1 MKGERVILSNNP
13 MVREGWQSC
22 RWVDG
27 DAAEVARQ
35 ARDLVHRGWRFH
47 CHPLAGS
54 IRLLRNPFRT
64 MILDHGEIPPSPVQ
78 VTMAEEALRR
88 LRAEGRGDVSKA
100 DRDDY
105 ALIDLDLVLGVLGRP
120 DSE

>member
-13 MVREGWQSC
+13 MVREKWRSC

-27 DAAEVARQ
+27 GAAEVARL

>member
-64 MILDHGEIPPSPVQ
+64 MILDQGGASASPEQ
-78 VTMAEEALRR
+78 VAMAEEALRR
-88 LRAEGRGDVSKA
+88 LRTEGCPDVPEA
-100 DRDDY
+100 DGDDY
-105 ALIDLDLVLGVLGRP
+105 ALIDLDLAWRALGGP

>member
-1 MKGERVILSNNP
+1 MTDDRVILSNNP
-13 MVREGWQSC
+13 RVREEWESC
-22 RWVDG
+22 RWVEG
-27 DAAEVARQ
+27 DSAEVARQ

-64 MILDHGEIPPSPVQ
+64 IVLERGSAPVS
-78 VTMAEEALRR
+78 VEHTAMAEEAFRR
-88 LRAEGRGDVSKA
+88 LSAEDFSSVREA

-105 ALIDLDLVLGVLGRP
+105 ALIDLDLVKRSLESPR
-120 DSE
+120 

>member
-13 MVREGWQSC
+13 RVREKWRSC

-27 DAAEVARQ
+27 GAAEVARL

-88 LRAEGRGDVSKA
+88 LRAEGRGDVSRA
-100 DRDDY
+100 DEDDY
-105 ALIDLDLVLGVLGRP
+105 ALIDLDLVMSTLGRP

>member
-1 MKGERVILSNNP
+1 MKGDRVILSNNP
-13 MVREGWQSC
+13 RIREGWRSC

-27 DAAEVARQ
+27 GAAEVARQ
-35 ARDLVHRGWRFH
+35 ARDLIHRGWRFH

-64 MILDHGEIPPSPVQ
+64 MILDQGEPPASPEQ
-78 VTMAEEALRR
+78 VAMAEEALRR
-88 LRAEGRGDVSKA
+88 LRAEDQAVVTEA
-100 DRDDY
+100 DGDDY
-105 ALIDLDLVLGVLGRP
+105 ALIDLDLVVRALGGP

>member
-1 MKGERVILSNNP
+1 MTNDRVILSNNP
-13 MVREGWQSC
+13 RVREEWESC
-22 RWVDG
+22 RWVEG

-64 MILDHGEIPPSPVQ
+64 LVLERGGAAASVEHAA
-78 VTMAEEALRR
+78 MAEEALRR
-88 LRAEGRGDVSKA
+88 LNVEDFSSVCEA

-105 ALIDLDLVLGVLGRP
+105 AVIDLDLFKKCLESSR
-120 DSE
+120 